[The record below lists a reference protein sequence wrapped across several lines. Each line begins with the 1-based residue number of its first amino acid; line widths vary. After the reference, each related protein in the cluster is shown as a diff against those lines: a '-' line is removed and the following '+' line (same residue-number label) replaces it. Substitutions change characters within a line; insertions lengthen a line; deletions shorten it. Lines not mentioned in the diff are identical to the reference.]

1 MRKKRNINPHRQF
14 IQIIISKSASD
25 NNFLVKLKVLK
36 VMLCIKQ
43 NNTHAHKIFE
53 NNA

>member
-14 IQIIISKSASD
+14 IQIIIISKSD